1 MSRERGAA
9 EPGPDPRVLKRGHGL
24 RESSSS
30 PALPSEEWYKP
41 NCTIVSAALLT
52 VLCGA
57 AKPEGIPHEI
67 INRKIVPV
75 SVSGLRV
82 VFFFGK
88 IENTLPWHC
97 PWHPLKHPCLVSF
110 PGLLPPAPP
119 SVSPT
124 LLSLPLQPGS
134 AKSAPQCGLPASF
147 LPGAQVQDRWALPSS
162 WPWAQLPAST
172 IGAADLLAHR
182 PRARRNPT
190 LLSEPFNICVL
201 ILVSFIHSFTQQ
213 IFTLY
218 LLYIKHC
225 TRHQGYSREQKRQS
239 PCPQE
244 AYVPHIHL

>member
-1 MSRERGAA
+1 MLWGA
-9 EPGPDPRVLKRGHGL
+9 V
-24 RESSSS
+24 
-30 PALPSEEWYKP
+30 
-41 NCTIVSAALLT
+41 
-52 VLCGA
+52 
-57 AKPEGIPHEI
+57 KPEGIPHEI
-67 INRKIVPV
+67 VNRKIVPL
-75 SVSGLRV
+75 SVSGLRL

-97 PWHPLKHPCLVSF
+97 PQHLLKHPCLVSF

-134 AKSAPQCGLPASF
+134 AESAPQCGLPASF
-147 LPGAQVQDRWALPSS
+147 LAGAQVQDRWALPRS

-172 IGAADLLAHR
+172 IGAADLLAHH
-182 PRARRNPT
+182 PRASRNPT
-190 LLSEPFNICVL
+190 LLSEPFSICVL
-201 ILVSFIHSFTQQ
+201 ILVSLVHSFTQQ
-213 IFTLY
+213 IFTSY